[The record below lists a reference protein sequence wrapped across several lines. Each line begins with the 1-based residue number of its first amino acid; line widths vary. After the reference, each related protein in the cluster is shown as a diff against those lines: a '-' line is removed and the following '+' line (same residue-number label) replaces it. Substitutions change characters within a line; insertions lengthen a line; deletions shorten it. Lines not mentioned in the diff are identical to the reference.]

1 MRYKSD
7 FFTKAHQESGCPCF
21 YIIYIVFPWYF
32 QQIVQTEMKYNRY
45 GIISGPQKG
54 YCVEGRDSNKD
65 LLKSFPFPS
74 SPIVGFEVS
83 GVASATRVFLTT
95 FPGVVADSAASL
107 ARWEINSYQGKCSFY
122 DYADPMYPKNTYLFK
137 NTVGIP
143 VCML

>member
-1 MRYKSD
+1 MIYKSD
-7 FFTKAHQESGCPCF
+7 FLPKLIRNRDAPVFISYTLF
-21 YIIYIVFPWYF
+21 FPWYF

-74 SPIVGFEVS
+74 SPIVGFEFS
-83 GVASATRVFLTT
+83 GVSSATRVFLTT